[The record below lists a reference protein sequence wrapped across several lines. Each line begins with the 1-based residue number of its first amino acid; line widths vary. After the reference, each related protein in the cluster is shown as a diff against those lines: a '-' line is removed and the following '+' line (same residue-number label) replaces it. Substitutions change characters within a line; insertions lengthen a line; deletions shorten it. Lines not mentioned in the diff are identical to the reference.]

1 MADAFI
7 VEALR
12 TPAGRRGKS
21 LANTHPVDLLAHLF
35 SETFERTGIDPA
47 LVDDVIIGC
56 VDQTGEQ
63 AFNVGRNAWLSAG
76 LPESVPAVT
85 LDRQCG
91 SSLQAIHFAAQG
103 IMAGVYDLVIAGGV
117 ESMTR
122 IPLGVTMKVGPG
134 IPLTKNLQERYGLKD
149 GHFFDQAIGAQMI
162 AERWGLTREDLDR
175 FSLESH
181 RRAAAARAAGH
192 FENEIVPVPVQNEAG
207 ESVLFSA
214 DEGIRPDTT
223 FEQISALKPAFEG
236 LPDITAGNASQI
248 SDAASLVI
256 LASAEMVEK
265 LGLRKRV
272 RVAGFA
278 VVGVDPI
285 TMLTGPIPATRK
297 VLDKAGLSIDDI
309 DLVEINEA
317 FAPVVLAWQKEI
329 GASFEK
335 VNVNGGAIALGHPL
349 GATGTKLTATLINEL
364 ERREGRYGLV
374 TICEGGGMAN
384 ATLFERVV
392 SK

>member
-1 MADAFI
+1 MNDAFI

-12 TPAGRRGKS
+12 TPVGRRGKS

-35 SETFERTGIDPA
+35 AKTMERTGIDPA
-47 LVDDVIIGC
+47 LVDDLIIGC

-122 IPLGVTMKVGPG
+122 VPLGVTMKVGPG
-134 IPLTKNLQERYGLKD
+134 VPLTENLQKRYGLKAGD
-149 GHFFDQAIGAQMI
+149 WFNQAIGAQII
-162 AERWGLTREDLDR
+162 AERWGITREDLDR

-181 RRAAAARAAGH
+181 RRAAAARKAGY
-192 FENEIVPVPVQNEAG
+192 FNNEIIPVPVKNEAG
-207 ESVLFSA
+207 ETVLFSA

-223 FEQISALKPAFEG
+223 YEQIAALKPAFDG

-248 SDAASLVI
+248 SDAASLVV
-256 LASAEMVEK
+256 LASEAMAEE
-265 LGLRKRV
+265 LGLRRRARV
-272 RVAGFA
+272 TGFA

-285 TMLTGPIPATRK
+285 TMLTGPIPATQK
-297 VLDKAGLSIDDI
+297 VLDNAGLSVDDI
-309 DLVEINEA
+309 DLFEINEA
-317 FAPVVLAWQKEI
+317 FSPVVLAWQKEI
-329 GASFEK
+329 GAPMEK
-335 VNVNGGAIALGHPL
+335 VNVNGGAVALGHPL
-349 GATGTKLTATLINEL
+349 GATGAKLTATLLNEL
-364 ERREGRYGLV
+364 ERRQGRYGIV

-384 ATLFERVV
+384 ATLIERV
-392 SK
+392 

>member
-1 MADAFI
+1 MNHAFI
-7 VEALR
+7 VEAVR
-12 TPAGRRGKS
+12 TPVGRRGKS
-21 LANTHPVDLLAHLF
+21 LANVHPVDLLAHLF
-35 SETFERTGIDPA
+35 SETIDRLGIDPA

-134 IPLTKNLQERYGLKD
+134 IPLTAALQKRYGLKD
-149 GHFFDQAIGAQMI
+149 GHWFNQAVGAQMI
-162 AERWGLTREDLDR
+162 AERWGFSREDLDR
-175 FSLESH
+175 FSLQSH
-181 RRAAAARAAGH
+181 RRAAAARAAGY
-192 FENEIVPVPVQNEAG
+192 FDREIIPVPVQNEAG
-207 ESVLFSA
+207 ETVLFSA

-223 FEQISALKPAFEG
+223 YEQIAGLKPAFDG
-236 LPDITAGNASQI
+236 LPDITAANASQI
-248 SDAASLVI
+248 SDAASLVV
-256 LASAEMVEK
+256 LASAEMAEK
-265 LGLRKRV
+265 LGLKTRARV
-272 RVAGFA
+272 SGFA
-278 VVGVDPI
+278 VVGVDPV
-285 TMLTGPIPATRK
+285 TMLTGPIPATQK
-297 VLDKAGLSIDDI
+297 VLEKAGLSVADI
-309 DLVEINEA
+309 DLFEVNEA

-329 GASFEK
+329 GAPPEK

-349 GATGTKLTATLINEL
+349 GATGTKLMATLLNEL
-364 ERREGRYGLV
+364 ERRQGRYGV
-374 TICEGGGMAN
+374 VAICEGGGMAN
-384 ATLFERVV
+384 ATLIERM
-392 SK
+392 